1 MGGVALAAIVTT
13 LLAVGIGRP
22 TASDRPIPSTEIIFS
37 PDSAATEENDSSGN
51 VIRKKN
57 SSKGETGKNR
67 KNKNGRKSTKKKKE
81 RKKQKVTPRSVLDET
96 VKKNG

>member
-1 MGGVALAAIVTT
+1 MGGVVLAAVVTT
-13 LLAVGIGRP
+13 LLAVGIGRHS
-22 TASDRPIPSTEIIFS
+22 ASDKPIPSPEIIFS
-37 PDSAATEENDSSGN
+37 PDSAAAEENDSTGN
-51 VIRKKN
+51 VIRKKS